1 MPTAGRLQR
10 ATARLAEAPRAE
22 AGYSGTPLPQKLGIR
37 EGHRVALDQSPS
49 GFEETLGE
57 LPEGVR
63 LVPASRG
70 GDFDVI
76 LLFVRDLKTLEVKL
90 GPTIARMAPATA
102 LWICW
107 PKKTSPLAT
116 DVDENKVRER
126 GLAAGIVDVKVCAVD
141 QDWSGQKFVFRL
153 KDRPAL
159 EKKKASKKK

>member
-1 MPTAGRLQR
+1 MPG
-10 ATARLAEAPRAE
+10 

-37 EGHRVALDQSPS
+37 EGHRVGLDQPPA
-49 GFEETLGE
+49 GFESTLGE

-70 GDFDVI
+70 GEFDVI
-76 LLFVRDLKTLEVKL
+76 LLFVRDLRSLEVKL
-90 GPTIARMAPATA
+90 QPTIGKMAPATA

-116 DVDENKVRER
+116 DLSETEVREL
-126 GLAAGIVDVKVCAVD
+126 GLASGIVDIKVCAVD
-141 QDWSGQKFVFRL
+141 EDWSGHKFMFRL

>member
-1 MPTAGRLQR
+1 MPA
-10 ATARLAEAPRAE
+10 

-37 EGHRVALDQSPS
+37 EGHRVAVAHPPPGL
-49 GFEETLGE
+49 EATLGK

-70 GDFDVI
+70 RDFDVI
-76 LLFVRDLKTLEVKL
+76 LLFVRNLTALEAKL
-90 GPTIARMAPATA
+90 TPTIAKMAPATA

-107 PKKTSPLAT
+107 PKKTSTLAT

-126 GLAAGIVDVKVCAVD
+126 GLAAGIVDIKVCAVD
-141 QDWSGQKFVFRL
+141 QDWSGHKFVFRL

>member
-1 MPTAGRLQR
+1 MPT
-10 ATARLAEAPRAE
+10 

-37 EGHRVALDQSPS
+37 EGHRVGLDLAPPQ
-49 GFEETLGE
+49 FEATLGR
-57 LPEGVR
+57 LPEGAR
-63 LVPASRG
+63 FVPASRG
-70 GDFDVI
+70 SDFDVL
-76 LLFVRDLKTLEVKL
+76 LLFVKDLKTLEARL
-90 GPTIARMAPATA
+90 PLAIGRMASETA

-141 QDWSGQKFVFRL
+141 EDWSGHKFVFRL

-159 EKKKASKKK
+159 TKKKASKKK

>member
-37 EGHRVALDQSPS
+37 EGHRVALDHSPS

-63 LVPASRG
+63 LVPSSRG
-70 GDFDVI
+70 GDFDVV
-76 LLFVRDLKTLEVKL
+76 LLFVRDLKTLETKL

-126 GLAAGIVDVKVCAVD
+126 GLAAGIVDIKVCAVD
-141 QDWSGQKFVFRL
+141 QDWSGHKFVFRL

>member
-1 MPTAGRLQR
+1 M
-10 ATARLAEAPRAE
+10 AT

-37 EGHRVALDQSPS
+37 AGHRVALDRPPP
-49 GFEETLGE
+49 GFETTLGE

-76 LLFVRDLKTLEVKL
+76 LLFVRDLRSLEAKL
-90 GPTIARMAPATA
+90 APTIRRMAPATA

-107 PKKTSPLAT
+107 PKKSSSLAA
-116 DVDENKVRER
+116 DVGENQVRVR
-126 GLAAGIVDVKVCAVD
+126 GLAAGIVDIKVCAVD
-141 QDWSGQKFVFRL
+141 QDWSGHKFVFRL